1 MTLDFD
7 APSAF
12 AMTTGSGSSAVR
24 RAPTHRRSLSS
35 PADAFA
41 SSALANSL
49 LTNDDGRQ
57 LNYYNHHHQEFN
69 DDEEDEDEDVIDWD
83 RAPMDVKELATR
95 DPKRARRILANR
107 LSAARSKA
115 RKVARANALARALE
129 ALTREE
135 EALERER
142 ERLTRDVATLGAENS
157 ALEMMIFSDGGGGRG
172 SGRGG
177 VGGVRADCADD
188 RGDARERER
197 VQ

>member
-1 MTLDFD
+1 MTLDID

-57 LNYYNHHHQEFN
+57 LDYYNHHHHEFN
-69 DDEEDEDEDVIDWD
+69 DDDEDEEVIDWD

-115 RKVARANALARALE
+115 RKVARANALARALD

-142 ERLTRDVATLGAENS
+142 ERLTRNVATLGAENS
-157 ALEMMIFSDGGGGRG
+157 ALEMMIFSDGSGGRG
-172 SGRGG
+172 SEGT
-177 VGGVRADCADD
+177 A
-188 RGDARERER
+188 
-197 VQ
+197 

>member
-1 MTLDFD
+1 MTLDID

-49 LTNDDGRQ
+49 LTNDVGQQ
-57 LNYYNHHHQEFN
+57 LDYYNQHHHHEFN
-69 DDEEDEDEDVIDWD
+69 DDDEDEEVIDWD

-115 RKVARANALARALE
+115 RKVARANALARALD

-172 SGRGG
+172 SRGT
-177 VGGVRADCADD
+177 A
-188 RGDARERER
+188 
-197 VQ
+197 

>member
-1 MTLDFD
+1 
-7 APSAF
+7 
-12 AMTTGSGSSAVR
+12 MTTGSGSSAVR

-49 LTNDDGRQ
+49 LTNDVGQQ
-57 LNYYNHHHQEFN
+57 LDYYNQQHHHHHEFN
-69 DDEEDEDEDVIDWD
+69 DDDEDEDVIDWD

-115 RKVARANALARALE
+115 RKVARASALARALE

-135 EALERER
+135 DALERER
-142 ERLTRDVATLGAENS
+142 ERLSAVVATLGVENS
-157 ALEMMIFSDGGGGRG
+157 ALEMMMYADVVGGGDGGE
-172 SGRGG
+172 RGG
-177 VGGVRADCADD
+177 
-188 RGDARERER
+188 E
-197 VQ
+197 

>member
-1 MTLDFD
+1 
-7 APSAF
+7 
-12 AMTTGSGSSAVR
+12 MTTGLGSSAVR

-49 LTNDDGRQ
+49 LTNDVGQQ
-57 LNYYNHHHQEFN
+57 LDYYNQHHHHEFN
-69 DDEEDEDEDVIDWD
+69 DDDEDEEVIDWD

-115 RKVARANALARALE
+115 RKVARANALARALD

-172 SGRGG
+172 SRGT
-177 VGGVRADCADD
+177 A
-188 RGDARERER
+188 
-197 VQ
+197 

>member
-1 MTLDFD
+1 
-7 APSAF
+7 
-12 AMTTGSGSSAVR
+12 MTTGSGSSAVR

-49 LTNDDGRQ
+49 LTNDVGQQ
-57 LNYYNHHHQEFN
+57 LDYYNQHHRHEFN
-69 DDEEDEDEDVIDWD
+69 DDDEDEDVIDWD

-115 RKVARANALARALE
+115 RKVARANALARALD

-157 ALEMMIFSDGGGGRG
+157 ALEIMIFSDGGGGRG
-172 SGRGG
+172 SEGT
-177 VGGVRADCADD
+177 A
-188 RGDARERER
+188 
-197 VQ
+197 

>member
-1 MTLDFD
+1 
-7 APSAF
+7 
-12 AMTTGSGSSAVR
+12 MTTGLGSSAVR

-49 LTNDDGRQ
+49 LTNDVGQQ
-57 LNYYNHHHQEFN
+57 LDYYNQHHHHEFN
-69 DDEEDEDEDVIDWD
+69 DDDEDEEVIDWD

-115 RKVARANALARALE
+115 RKVARANALARALD

-157 ALEMMIFSDGGGGRG
+157 ALEMMIFSDGSGGRG
-172 SGRGG
+172 SEGT
-177 VGGVRADCADD
+177 A
-188 RGDARERER
+188 
-197 VQ
+197 

>member
-1 MTLDFD
+1 MTLDID

-57 LNYYNHHHQEFN
+57 LDYYNHHHHEFN

-115 RKVARANALARALE
+115 RKVARANALARALD

-142 ERLTRDVATLGAENS
+142 ERLTRDVATLVAENS
-157 ALEMMIFSDGGGGRG
+157 ALEMIIFSDGGGGRG
-172 SGRGG
+172 SMGT
-177 VGGVRADCADD
+177 A
-188 RGDARERER
+188 
-197 VQ
+197 

>member
-1 MTLDFD
+1 
-7 APSAF
+7 
-12 AMTTGSGSSAVR
+12 MTTGLGSSAVR

-49 LTNDDGRQ
+49 LTNDVGQQ
-57 LNYYNHHHQEFN
+57 LDYYNQHHHHEFN
-69 DDEEDEDEDVIDWD
+69 DDDEDEDVIDWD

-115 RKVARANALARALE
+115 RKVARANALARALD

-157 ALEMMIFSDGGGGRG
+157 ALEMMIFSDGSGGRG
-172 SGRGG
+172 SEGT
-177 VGGVRADCADD
+177 A
-188 RGDARERER
+188 
-197 VQ
+197 